1 MNFQHFFDTKETIPP
16 GLSWNHY
23 CPYHLL
29 WLAGMA
35 VFIILL
41 SVQYRK
47 RDAKARAKWR
57 KVLGGAIFGA
67 EMLKLAVLMVTG
79 TYTHAYLPLHLC
91 SLSILLIALHAWRP
105 GVITENYLY
114 GICIPAAMAAM
125 LFPDWT
131 MLPALN
137 YMHLH
142 SFAIHVLL
150 VAYPIMVTVGGDL
163 KPDWRQLPKC
173 LLFIACLAVPVY
185 LFNLKFDTNFM
196 FLMYAEPGNP
206 LLIFEHLLGHHL
218 LGVPV
223 LGTVFIGLMY
233 LILYV
238 CRKAAGKRV
247 KQ

>member
-1 MNFQHFFDTKETIPP
+1 
-16 GLSWNHY
+16 
-23 CPYHLL
+23 
-29 WLAGMA
+29 
-35 VFIILL
+35 
-41 SVQYRK
+41 
-47 RDAKARAKWR
+47 
-57 KVLGGAIFGA
+57 
-67 EMLKLAVLMVTG
+67 
-79 TYTHAYLPLHLC
+79 
-91 SLSILLIALHAWRP
+91 
-105 GVITENYLY
+105 
-114 GICIPAAMAAM
+114 MAAM

-150 VAYPIMVTVGGDL
+150 VAYPVMVTVGGDL

-173 LLFIACLAVPVY
+173 LLFIVCLAVPVY
-185 LFNLKFDTNFM
+185 LFNLKFNTNFM

-206 LLIFEHLLGHHL
+206 LLIFEQLLGHHL

-238 CRKAAGKRV
+238 RRKAAGRRV

>member
-1 MNFQHFFDTKETIPP
+1 
-16 GLSWNHY
+16 
-23 CPYHLL
+23 
-29 WLAGMA
+29 
-35 VFIILL
+35 
-41 SVQYRK
+41 
-47 RDAKARAKWR
+47 
-57 KVLGGAIFGA
+57 
-67 EMLKLAVLMVTG
+67 MLKLAVLMVTG
-79 TYTHAYLPLHLC
+79 TYTHSYLPLHLC

-105 GVITENYLY
+105 GAITDNYLY
-114 GICIPAAMAAM
+114 GICIPGAMAAM

-150 VAYPIMVTVGGDL
+150 VAYPVMVTVGGDL

-185 LFNLKFDTNFM
+185 LFNLKFNTNFM

-206 LLIFEHLLGHHL
+206 LLIFEQLLGHHL

-238 CRKAAGKRV
+238 CRKAAGRRV